1 MRASHALTRAAWIA
15 GLAWLALTTGA
26 GADGGL
32 SPLDIV
38 TSTGAHRYEVE
49 VADTEPAREHGLM
62 DRREMAA
69 NHGMLFEFPNREPV
83 TFWMK
88 NTYLSLDMIFIDA
101 DGTVRRVAQR
111 ATPLS
116 EALIASEAPVVAVLE
131 LNAGQAAAI
140 RLRPGDKVR
149 FSFFH

>member
-1 MRASHALTRAAWIA
+1 LIRAGLIA
-15 GLAWLALTTGA
+15 GLAWLALAVGA
-26 GADGGL
+26 RAESGV
-32 SPLDIV
+32 SPLEIV

-49 VADTEPAREHGLM
+49 VADNEPERERGLM

-69 NHGMLFEFPNREPV
+69 NHGMRFEFPNREPV

-101 DGTVRRVAQR
+101 DGTVRRVEQR

-116 EALIASEAPVVAVLE
+116 EALIPSRAPVVAVLE

-140 RLRPGDKVR
+140 HLKPGDKVR
-149 FSFFH
+149 FPFFH